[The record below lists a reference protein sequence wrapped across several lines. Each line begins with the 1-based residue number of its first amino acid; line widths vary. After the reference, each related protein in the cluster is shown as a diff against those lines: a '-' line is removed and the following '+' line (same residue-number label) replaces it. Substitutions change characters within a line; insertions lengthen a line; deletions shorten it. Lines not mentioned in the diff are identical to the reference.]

1 MRRLH
6 PYHYNGIRVSMVFYS
21 TLMKETKETCKG
33 MCGRA
38 QTHRLGLM
46 TALDRSSTS
55 ICGQGTKPLT
65 YPFPYP
71 KITKL
76 CQLLVYPK
84 GIQHVS
90 RKPLVV
96 TSVQGKMITTQN
108 MPHSILASTGM
119 SETILHIDRT
129 PRSQPAS
136 QYRDAKTGDPICPDV
151 NWDESE
157 MGPAV

>member
-1 MRRLH
+1 MLAMSTPSPTQLSEKHAKLILSQDHRRA
-6 PYHYNGIRVSMVFYS
+6 G
-21 TLMKETKETCKG
+21 
-33 MCGRA
+33 GRA

-136 QYRDAKTGDPICPDV
+136 QYRDAKTGDPICPD
-151 NWDESE
+151 ELK
-157 MGPAV
+157 